1 MNASILNKRISLS
14 RPWQFLLGGILF
26 MLLVALLAAGIH
38 AVMANNT
45 VGMDLHTFYLAAQ
58 NVFLKHNSP
67 YGEDV
72 AVQSQLSVLRHLA
85 TEQDDQMG
93 FAYPPYSLLIL
104 APIAGLSFDW
114 VQAIWMA
121 FVLMGSVFAMLLAF
135 PRRPLLP
142 VLGVLFFYPFAFGII
157 LGNFVNI
164 IALILLGVVSQLFY
178 TEKLTRNTQILFGI
192 LLAWA
197 TIKPQFVWLFMVFFL
212 LVSLKHHLWPMIIS
226 FSAGLVVFLGLSF
239 LMVPNWPVLWFERIG
254 KYAQYMGK
262 VPNITLFL
270 NQLHAPEDAQT
281 FTLALFAL
289 LLGVTIWALFSWWK
303 GKLPAL
309 VLLAWIGIVTYLVHP
324 RSVAYSQTA
333 FLIPLLVWAYGQR
346 NLRSRPV
353 IFFYWAFLLISW
365 ITFILGKQGLLGSLP
380 DEWFLVAG
388 CIWMFWLLVW
398 PPASKL
404 LLTSKSRPV

>member
-1 MNASILNKRISLS
+1 
-14 RPWQFLLGGILF
+14 
-26 MLLVALLAAGIH
+26 
-38 AVMANNT
+38 
-45 VGMDLHTFYLAAQ
+45 
-58 NVFLKHNSP
+58 
-67 YGEDV
+67 
-72 AVQSQLSVLRHLA
+72 
-85 TEQDDQMG
+85 
-93 FAYPPYSLLIL
+93 
-104 APIAGLSFDW
+104 
-114 VQAIWMA
+114 
-121 FVLMGSVFAMLLAF
+121 
-135 PRRPLLP
+135 
-142 VLGVLFFYPFAFGII
+142 
-157 LGNFVNI
+157 
-164 IALILLGVVSQLFY
+164 
-178 TEKLTRNTQILFGI
+178 
-192 LLAWA
+192 
-197 TIKPQFVWLFMVFFL
+197 
-212 LVSLKHHLWPMIIS
+212 
-226 FSAGLVVFLGLSF
+226 
-239 LMVPNWPVLWFERIG
+239 
-254 KYAQYMGK
+254 MGK